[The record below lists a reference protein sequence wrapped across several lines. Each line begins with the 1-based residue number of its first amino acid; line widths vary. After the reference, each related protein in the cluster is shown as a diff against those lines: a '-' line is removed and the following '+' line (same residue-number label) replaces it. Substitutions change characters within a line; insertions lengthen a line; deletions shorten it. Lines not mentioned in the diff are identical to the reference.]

1 MKKFSPFY
9 ILFYCFVFVI
19 ISRLV
24 EKGDAIEKKKNEIV
38 QLTTKLQ
45 KVSEIEFII

>member
-9 ILFYCFVFVI
+9 ILLYCFVFI
-19 ISRLV
+19 MISRLV

-45 KVSEIEFII
+45 KVSEIEFVI